1 MPGRASS
8 SPCAFHVALF
18 RFALRISLFAFS
30 RQRPRRLRGGC
41 EISYPSP
48 PRAQA
53 ELRRCRGARNAET
66 RFSGGGGTGGGGEVV
81 MMIVIKHRVRT
92 GRAKSPQ
99 ASGRIHFLLAEKT
112 KGGPSAMSE
121 TNVPPR
127 NYPLPVPRNKKT
139 KKMNT

>member
-8 SPCAFHVALF
+8 PPRAFHVALF

-41 EISYPSP
+41 EIGYPSP

-53 ELRRCRGARNAET
+53 ELRRCRGTRNAET
-66 RFSGGGGTGGGGEVV
+66 SFVGGGGTGGVV

-92 GRAKSPQ
+92 GRAKSAR
-99 ASGRIHFLLAEKT
+99 ASGRFCFLLVEKT
-112 KGGPSAMSE
+112 KGGPAAMSE

-127 NYPLPVPRNKKT
+127 NFPLPVPRNTET
-139 KKMNT
+139 KKLNT